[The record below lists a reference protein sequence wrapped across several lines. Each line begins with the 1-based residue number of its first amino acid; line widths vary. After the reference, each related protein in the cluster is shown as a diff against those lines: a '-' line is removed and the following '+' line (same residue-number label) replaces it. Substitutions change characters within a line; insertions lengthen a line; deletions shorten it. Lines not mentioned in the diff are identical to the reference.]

1 VSGAM
6 LERARGK
13 FEEVDP
19 HDRAR
24 FVQAD
29 LCDLSELPRNEFSAA
44 VALGEPIGCATS
56 PAKALK
62 EIHRRLIDGGVLV
75 ASFDNRWAAIDYYL
89 DRGQP
94 GEMAEFLKTGKTRWL
109 TRDESERF
117 EIHTYGPVQLNRL
130 LERAE
135 FHVADMVGKTV
146 LPLRRHRDLLADAS
160 QRRAWMKLE
169 KRLWR
174 DPAAIGRAAHIQVA
188 AEKRPKG

>member
-1 VSGAM
+1 
-6 LERARGK
+6 
-13 FEEVDP
+13 
-19 HDRAR
+19 
-24 FVQAD
+24 
-29 LCDLSELPRNEFSAA
+29 
-44 VALGEPIGCATS
+44 
-56 PAKALK
+56 
-62 EIHRRLIDGGVLV
+62 
-75 ASFDNRWAAIDYYL
+75 
-89 DRGQP
+89 
-94 GEMAEFLKTGKTRWL
+94 MAEFLKTGKTRWL

-130 LERAE
+130 LERAG